1 MISHPHDCCLFVSCV
16 SILEKAYVQS
26 SHPIYTVY
34 LVCMEVKVKKLPPIS
49 DLASYE
55 GAYKINEVQL
65 FEGFKCSIHG
75 LSLKDV

>member
-1 MISHPHDCCLFVSCV
+1 
-16 SILEKAYVQS
+16 
-26 SHPIYTVY
+26 
-34 LVCMEVKVKKLPPIS
+34 MEVKVKKTVPPMS

-65 FEGFKCSIHG
+65 FEGFKCSVHG